1 MEGSSE
7 KVLEMYQPEVNQAAE
22 MYEITSNFGNPLE
35 LLREAISNAY
45 DEGATKLHISCYLN
59 DDNKLIVKLVDN
71 GEGMSKDS
79 LIKNFWGLGYTDKV
93 KGSADTIGEKSHGT
107 LIYLRS
113 EKIIVETF
121 HDTGAFRSEAD
132 NPLQALEEGELFNF
146 SVEELSPTS
155 KKRGTEITLVGFNQ
169 NVADN
174 FKHDVMRDY
183 IYWFTK
189 LGSFQNELKGYK
201 AKDFTVHLKG
211 LDYDDSNQ
219 ITLLEENYEECEF
232 GHVFPPTTRDYKEL
246 LLDKGKNFFKYYVRK
261 WTGTNKVQIID
272 RDSKVKEVE
281 YQYVIY
287 YEGDTIKRNYNPA
300 LKPTGRTEQ
309 RTLYRV
315 ADRYGI
321 YLAKDFIP
329 VEKVNNWLPRI
340 GDGSF
345 THTTALHGFI
355 NCQEIPLTSDRS
367 SMASTQPKLADEL
380 RKSIFNLIKEIG
392 KELKDNKDGVFYMKN
407 NYNALVKEYQDDGS
421 SKPPIDVLTPVN
433 SGEEL
438 TGQKGKENNPP
449 PIKTPTRPISPVL
462 PVNPVPS
469 VNPPITSIDREKE
482 YYEQR
487 VNRIKGKRYFEV
499 EGESIVSLNNN
510 NTYRASYKRKVY
522 EPDNEAE
529 TYGVFMKL
537 YTLFPDLFPFS
548 VLDYSSHKGI
558 DLLVSYDNVKNP
570 TLSDRIFYLELKY
583 VYRGR
588 NFNHA
593 FHSLAYIV
601 CWDIDRTI
609 RPNSRV
615 TNNAG
620 EEALFRMEKTDK
632 GVNYYL
638 KQPDNPIQIQILPL
652 KRIIEEKLGL
662 VFKR

>member
-1 MEGSSE
+1 MKRNGGN
-7 KVLEMYQPEVNQAAE
+7 VVEMYQPEVNQAAE

-35 LLREAISNAY
+35 LFREGISNAY
-45 DEGATKLHISCYLN
+45 DENASTLHISCYLN
-59 DDNKLIVKLVDN
+59 DDNKLIVRMVDN
-71 GEGMSKDS
+71 GEGMSKES

-93 KGSADTIGEKSHGT
+93 KGSAETIGEKSHGT

-121 HDTGAFRSEAD
+121 HESGAYRSEAE
-132 NPLQALEEGELFNF
+132 NPLQALEDGELFKF
-146 SVEELSPTS
+146 SVEEIPR
-155 KKRGTEITLVGFNQ
+155 KNNKRGTEITLIGFNQ

-189 LGSFQNELKGYK
+189 LGSFQNELKKELGHM
-201 AKDFTVHLKG
+201 AKDFKVFLRG
-211 LDYDDSNQ
+211 LEFEDSNQ
-219 ITLLEENYEECEF
+219 FNLLEEPFEECPF
-232 GHVFPPTTRDYKEL
+232 GHAFPPITENYKDL
-246 LLDKGKNFFKYYVRK
+246 LLDKGKYFFKYYVRK
-261 WTGTNKVQIID
+261 WTGTKTVQIID
-272 RDSKVKEVE
+272 RDSNVKDVE

-287 YEGDTIKRNYNPA
+287 YEGDTAKRNYNPA

-329 VEKVNNWLPRI
+329 VEKVNDWLPRI

-380 RKSIFNLIKEIG
+380 RKSIFNLVKEIG
-392 KELKDNKDGVFYMKN
+392 KELKDNKDGVFYMKKN
-407 NYNALVKEYQDDGS
+407 CNALLREYKNDTS
-421 SKPPIDVLTPVN
+421 HEPPIDVSTPVN
-433 SGEEL
+433 SGDEP
-438 TGQKGKENNPP
+438 TGQKDRENNPL
-449 PIKTPTRPISPVL
+449 PINTPTRPISPVPPVTL
-462 PVNPVPS
+462 PVNP
-469 VNPPITSIDREKE
+469 IDRERE

-487 VNRIKGKRYFEV
+487 INRIKGKRYFEV

-510 NTYRASYKRKVY
+510 NTYKASYKRKVY

-529 TYGVFMKL
+529 TYGVFMEL

-548 VLDYSSHKGI
+548 VLDYSSHRGI

-588 NFNHA
+588 NFNHP

-620 EEALFRMEKTDK
+620 EEALFTMEKTGK
-632 GVNYYL
+632 SVNYYL

>member
-1 MEGSSE
+1 MKGSNNNVVE
-7 KVLEMYQPEVNQAAE
+7 VYQPEVNQAAE
-22 MYEITSNFGNPLE
+22 MYEIASNFGNPLE
-35 LLREAISNAY
+35 IFREAISNAY
-45 DEGATKLHISCYLN
+45 DGEASDLHISCYLN
-59 DDNKLIVKLVDN
+59 EDNKLIIKLIDN
-71 GEGMSKDS
+71 GAGMSKES
-79 LIKNFWGLGYTDKV
+79 LIRSFWGLGITDKV
-93 KGSADTIGEKSHGT
+93 KGSSDTIGEKSHGT

-113 EKIIVETF
+113 EKIVIETF
-121 HDTGAFRSEAD
+121 HESGIYRSEAE

-146 SVEELSPTS
+146 SVEEISGPTD
-155 KKRGTEITLVGFNQ
+155 KRGTEITLIGFNQ

-189 LGSFQNELKGYK
+189 LGSFQNELNGYQS
-201 AKDFTVHLKG
+201 KDFTVFLKG
-211 LDYDDSNQ
+211 LDFEGSSELN
-219 ITLLEENYEECEF
+219 LLEEPYEKCKF
-232 GHVFPPTTRDYKEL
+232 GHVFPPPTTDFKDL
-246 LLDKGKNFFKYYVRK
+246 LLEKGKTFYKYYVKK
-261 WTGTNKVQIID
+261 WTGTKTVQIID
-272 RDSKVKEVE
+272 RDLNVKDVE

-287 YEGDTIKRNYNPA
+287 YEGDTAKRNFNPA

-321 YLAKDFIP
+321 YLSKDFIP
-329 VEKVNNWLPRI
+329 IEKVNNWLPRI

-380 RKSIFNLIKEIG
+380 RKSIYNLIKEIG

-407 NYNALVKEYQDDGS
+407 NYNALLKEYQGDGL
-421 SKPPIDVLTPVN
+421 SKPPINVPTPGN
-433 SGEEL
+433 GENKPIP
-438 TGQKGKENNPP
+438 GGGGGVIPP
-449 PIKTPTRPISPVL
+449 PTNIPVPPI
-462 PVNPVPS
+462 NPVPPLL
-469 VNPPITSIDREKE
+469 PPINPIDKEKE
-482 YYEQR
+482 YYELR
-487 VNRIKGKRYFEV
+487 INRIKGKRYFEV
-499 EGESIVSLNNN
+499 KGENIVELTGD
-510 NTYRASYKRKVY
+510 NTYRASYNRKVY

-529 TYGVFMKL
+529 TYGVFMEL
-537 YTLFPDLFPFS
+537 YALFPDLFPFS
-548 VLDYSSHKGI
+548 VLDYSSHRGI
-558 DLLVSYDNVKNP
+558 DLLVSYDKVKNP

-583 VYRGR
+583 IYSGR

-609 RPNSRV
+609 RPNTRV

-620 EEALFRMEKTDK
+620 EEALFRMEKTDN
-632 GVNYYL
+632 GFNYYL